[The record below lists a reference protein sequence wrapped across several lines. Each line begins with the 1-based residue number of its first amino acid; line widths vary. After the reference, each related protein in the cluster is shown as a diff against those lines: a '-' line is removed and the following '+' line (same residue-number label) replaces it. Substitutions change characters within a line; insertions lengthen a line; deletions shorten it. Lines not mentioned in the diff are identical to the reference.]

1 MATVPPPAMLAVVQ
15 ASPRAELEL
24 RTVPVPRPDA
34 GDVLVRVAASTVHVC
49 LSPALSARTD
59 MAQSLDFKILRYGII
74 AQEWPLTGGNEFAGT
89 VVAVGRGVEN
99 LQVNDRIIASAAG
112 FIEGNQVSGWQQFA
126 LVHADLCT
134 KIPDSLSFPLAATV
148 PTSFVTASIALALD
162 LGLKYPDPPPPRSSR
177 KTAASAWATAMAS
190 LKGGAEFGFDLED
203 GVVEGGSWYP
213 SETTMNRYA
222 NCLGING
229 PTATSHLPTI
239 PSSTQN
245 MPERERKR
253 VLDVERHKVTDR
265 TFRLSADDNG
275 LAPVSLSYAPASTA
289 RSLATPRYS
298 GSTRALEPIDLV
310 GPWGDV
316 HPMSWGTGDLSREAM
331 DRRLGSGW
339 NERAPRF
346 VEVTNAPRLVETSST
361 SGSSTSSGMGRS
373 GSDESYTSIEET
385 LSSTK
390 GKTSAR
396 RGSEPAAPRGSEP
409 ASLRR
414 GSGSGSGLVRGTA
427 PRANAN
433 AGANPRARG
442 STSPFRVPAAVSKR
456 QGSPPYTYRARE
468 LSPVLSVTESRSGE
482 TGAALTRPVS
492 AGATRP
498 ASAGATVP
506 ARRPMSALEELI
518 YHGQSAA
525 PVRPTVHAMD
535 EPILIWG
542 GATSVG
548 RNALQ
553 LLKRAGYTNV
563 FAVASIERHA
573 QLAKVSPSG
582 TRFFDYRDPKI
593 VPRIQSALGERDL
606 KKVLDCV
613 SLPHTLKLVGQLVS
627 PGATVA
633 ALLPV
638 QTPMPDGVEL
648 RMTRFSKCHGF
659 DGKDVAGAAFGREK
673 MWPLLGEMLRAGE
686 YVFPEMVH
694 LRGGMQACATSAVGM
709 MTRGENIGKRLVFDV
724 PGS

>member
-1 MATVPPPAMLAVVQ
+1 MTASSMLAIVQ
-15 ASPRAELEL
+15 ESPRAELEL
-24 RTVPVPRPDA
+24 RTVPVPRPGA
-34 GDVLVRVAASTVHVC
+34 GDVLVRVAASTVH
-49 LSPALSARTD
+49 A
-59 MAQSLDFKILRYGII
+59 LDFKILRYGII
-74 AQEWPLTGGNEFAGT
+74 AQEWPFTGGNEFAGT
-89 VVAVGRGVEN
+89 VVAVGLGVEK
-99 LQVNDRIIASAAG
+99 LQVNDRIIASTVG

-134 KIPDSLSFPLAATV
+134 T
-148 PTSFVTASIALALD
+148 
-162 LGLKYPDPPPPRSSR
+162 
-177 KTAASAWATAMAS
+177 
-190 LKGGAEFGFDLED
+190 GGSEFEFDLED

-213 SETTMNRYA
+213 SESAVGKYA

-229 PTATSHLPTI
+229 PTAPSHLPTI

-245 MPERERKR
+245 MPERERKQ
-253 VLDVERHKVTDR
+253 VLDLERYKVNSS

-275 LAPVSLSYAPASTA
+275 LAPIHTSYAPVPTA
-289 RSLATPRYS
+289 RSLPTPRYS
-298 GSTRALEPIDLV
+298 TSTRALEPIDL
-310 GPWGDV
+310 GSPWNNV
-316 HPMSWGTGDLSREAM
+316 HPMAWGTGDLSRETM

-339 NERAPRF
+339 KERAPRF
-346 VEVTNAPRLVETSST
+346 VEVVKAPRLIEGSST

-373 GSDESYTSIEET
+373 GSDESCTSIEEGMSVPY
-385 LSSTK
+385 SSLQ

-396 RGSEPAAPRGSEP
+396 RGSEPTVPRGPEP

-433 AGANPRARG
+433 GNADPRARG
-442 STSPFRVPAAVSKR
+442 STSPFRVPAAVSSR
-456 QGSPPYTYRARE
+456 RHGSPPYTYRARE
-468 LSPVLSVTESRSGE
+468 LSPVRPAAESRPLLAG
-482 TGAALTRPVS
+482 TGSASPGADASTPTRPVS
-492 AGATRP
+492 AGATSTRP
-498 ASAGATVP
+498 VSAGATAP
-506 ARRPMSALEELI
+506 APRPMSALEQLI
-518 YHGQSAA
+518 YHGRSAA
-525 PVRPTVHAMD
+525 PIQPIVYAMD
-535 EPILIWG
+535 EPILVWG

-563 FAVASIERHA
+563 FAVASTERHA
-573 QLAKVSPSG
+573 ELAKISPGG
-582 TRFFDYRDPKI
+582 TKFFDYRDPKI
-593 VPRIQSALGERDL
+593 VPQIQSALGDRDL
-606 KKVLDCV
+606 KKVLECV
-613 SLPHTLKLVGQLVS
+613 SLPHTLKLVAQIVS

-648 RMTRFSKCHGF
+648 RMTKFARCHDACTDCVVQF
-659 DGKDVAGAAFGREK
+659 DGKDVASATFGREK

-686 YVFPEMVH
+686 YVFPDMVH

-709 MTRGENIGKRLVFDV
+709 MSRGENIGKRLVFDV